1 MWMTTPKVAPSVLP
15 AKSLWSVQ
23 EPSVWHAHEPMRL
36 AKAIRNPAGVAA
48 MLAQVRSSLPLLDLP
63 DFLEKF
69 PYVLLL
75 VSIPDHAPLCNHP

>member
-1 MWMTTPKVAPSVLP
+1 MTPSVLP

-36 AKAIRNPAGVAA
+36 AVAIRNPAGVAA

-69 PYVLLL
+69 PFAVLL
-75 VSIPDHAPLCNHP
+75 VSFSDHTPLYHRP